1 MSLDGVT
8 ELGDVTTACLE
19 RMTDKRLNRFFLVL
33 QSSKYLDRMVASLEQ
48 QDLHTKKLQAMLL
61 DMDKKKEEM
70 SGTIEKGAPE
80 LQRLITSTKAVQKQ
94 VEKALSTQYS
104 GREVHIMGEIN
115 SLLAPPP
122 PSFLLFVARSLA
134 ITTRR
139 ETGPGEQ
146 KGNEQAASSAGR
158 GVPKRGAKCG
168 QEENGARRS
177 LRKTSP
183 PKGRCV
189 WRVGR
194 RAATGCWVWG
204 PNGGPGAEMDSE
216 LNKQR

>member
-104 GREVHIMGEIN
+104 GREVHIMGDIN
-115 SLLAPPP
+115 SL
-122 PSFLLFVARSLA
+122 
-134 ITTRR
+134 
-139 ETGPGEQ
+139 
-146 KGNEQAASSAGR
+146 
-158 GVPKRGAKCG
+158 
-168 QEENGARRS
+168 
-177 LRKTSP
+177 
-183 PKGRCV
+183 
-189 WRVGR
+189 
-194 RAATGCWVWG
+194 
-204 PNGGPGAEMDSE
+204 
-216 LNKQR
+216 